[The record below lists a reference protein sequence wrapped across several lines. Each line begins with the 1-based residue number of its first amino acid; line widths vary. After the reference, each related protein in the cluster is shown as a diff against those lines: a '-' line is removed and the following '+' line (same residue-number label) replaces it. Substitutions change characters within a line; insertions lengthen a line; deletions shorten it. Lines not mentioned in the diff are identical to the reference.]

1 MFVAESTLCSVVFGL
16 QRLITAFQ
24 EQKMFQVFPTA
35 RLRPSPFFN
44 SVMAEGCTSAS
55 IYNRMILPASF
66 GDKEKEYWDLI
77 NGVVMWD
84 VGVER
89 QVQLEGPDASKLAQI
104 LSPRDLSKCKIGQG
118 KYVPMCNHDGILI
131 NDPIMLK
138 LRDDLFWFSIAD
150 SDIWFWARAI
160 AAERGLN
167 VTISE
172 PDVSPLAVQ
181 GPKAPAVVSSI
192 FGDWVHDLK
201 YFWFSETEINGIPVA
216 VQRSGW
222 SKQGG
227 FEIYLQDG
235 TRGDELWSIVKEAGQ
250 PYAIGNGG
258 PTSPERTESGLVSCG
273 SDSDGTTNPFEVRL
287 GKFIDL
293 DVADDVVGIKALRLI
308 KAEGPK
314 RHQLGLALEG
324 NIADPLSFHW
334 EDILVDGKKVG
345 DMTQCVW
352 SPRLQRN
359 IGYALISCSCKVGD
373 SVTLLRSAGR
383 EIKASLV
390 DLPFL

>member
-1 MFVAESTLCSVVFGL
+1 MFVAERTLCSAVFGL
-16 QRLITAFQ
+16 QRLIIAVQ

-138 LRDDLFWFSIAD
+138 LRDDLYWFSIAD

-273 SDSDGTTNPFEVRL
+273 SDSDDTTNPFEVRL
-287 GKFIDL
+287 GKYIDL

-308 KAEGPK
+308 KAQGPK

-352 SPRLQRN
+352 SPRLRRN

-383 EIKASLV
+383 EVKAILV

>member
-1 MFVAESTLCSVVFGL
+1 
-16 QRLITAFQ
+16 
-24 EQKMFQVFPTA
+24 MFQVFPTA

-84 VGVER
+84 VGVQR
-89 QVQLEGPDASKLAQI
+89 QVQLEGPDAAKLAQI

-118 KYVPMCNHDGILI
+118 KYVPMCNHDGVLI
-131 NDPIMLK
+131 NDPILLK
-138 LRDDLFWFSIAD
+138 LRDDLYWFSIAD

-167 VTISE
+167 VVISE

-181 GPKAPAVVSSI
+181 GPKAAAVVSSI
-192 FGDWVHDLK
+192 FGEWVLNLK

-227 FEIYLQDG
+227 FEIYLRDG
-235 TRGDELWSIVKEAGQ
+235 TRGAELWNIVKEAGKVHE
-250 PYAIGNGG
+250 IGNGG

-273 SDSDGTTNPFEVRL
+273 SDSDDTTNPFEVRL

-293 DVADDVVGIKALRLI
+293 DVEDDVVGIQALRRI
-308 KAEGPK
+308 HAQGPK
-314 RHQLGLALEG
+314 RHQLGLILEG
-324 NIADPLSFHW
+324 DDADPLAFHW
-334 EDILVDGKKVG
+334 EDIFLGDKKVG

-352 SPRLQRN
+352 SPRLKKN
-359 IGYALISCSCKVGD
+359 IGYALISRNCLVGD
-373 SVTLLRSAGR
+373 RVTIKRSAGR
-383 EIKASLV
+383 RVLANLV
-390 DLPFL
+390 ELPFL